1 MGIIAM
7 GAHSEMRERRRRR
20 AAIVTAQN
28 PFIVREKFVSSVPP
42 ARRRIYRSMLRFY
55 SIMLMLS
62 KVHSKCT
69 NSSSTKKDDRKIGIF
84 QNTPTPN

>member
-7 GAHSEMRERRRRR
+7 GAHSEMREREREKRRR

-42 ARRRIYRSMLRFY
+42 ARRRTHLLIGFHFTSNRAISYQL
-55 SIMLMLS
+55 IA
-62 KVHSKCT
+62 
-69 NSSSTKKDDRKIGIF
+69 DKIDVPMRDVSL
-84 QNTPTPN
+84 Q

>member
-7 GAHSEMRERRRRR
+7 GAHSEMREKRRR

-42 ARRRIYRSMLRFY
+42 TRHRTHLVPGFNFKSNLTAYKMDMPILNVIYRKMLVDFY
-55 SIMLMLS
+55 LTQQYNL
-62 KVHSKCT
+62 
-69 NSSSTKKDDRKIGIF
+69 
-84 QNTPTPN
+84 

>member
-42 ARRRIYRSMLRFY
+42 ARRRIYRSMGLD
-55 SIMLMLS
+55 STS
-62 KVHSKCT
+62 KQVQ
-69 NSSSTKKDDRKIGIF
+69 I
-84 QNTPTPN
+84 TPVWS

>member
-7 GAHSEMRERRRRR
+7 GAHSEMREREKRRR

-42 ARRRIYRSMLRFY
+42 ARRRTHLLIGFDF
-55 SIMLMLS
+55 
-62 KVHSKCT
+62 K
-69 NSSSTKKDDRKIGIF
+69 SSRA
-84 QNTPTPN
+84 